1 MSMDLDRV
9 RTAALNA
16 REAMQ
21 IMEAEP
27 WRNASSVFPAL
38 RCEHASIAVAEV
50 LANRDLGSWR
60 VATAGEAEL
69 PSRHTWRNRQD
80 EPASEMGRVK
90 CQRVSGIGPP
100 DSVSAKHRHSL
111 ITSAGARYLPRR

>member
-16 REAMQ
+16 QEAML

-27 WRNASSVFPAL
+27 WRNASSVFPAV

-50 LANRDLGSWR
+50 PAKRDLGSWR
-60 VATAGEAEL
+60 FVTVGEEEL
-69 PSRHTWRNRQD
+69 RSRQTGLERQD
-80 EPASEMGRVK
+80 ESAQQAEWAGSSVK
-90 CQRVSGIGPP
+90 G
-100 DSVSAKHRHSL
+100 
-111 ITSAGARYLPRR
+111 

>member
-16 REAMQ
+16 REAML

-27 WRNASSVFPAL
+27 WRKASSIFPAV
-38 RCEHASIAVAEV
+38 RCEHASVAVVEV

-60 VATAGEAEL
+60 LVTASEAEL
-69 PSRHTWRNRQD
+69 PSRHTWLDRHD
-80 EPASEMGRVK
+80 E
-90 CQRVSGIGPP
+90 
-100 DSVSAKHRHSL
+100 SAQL
-111 ITSAGARYLPRR
+111 AE